1 MSETQYNRP
10 ASAQEDNN
18 SLNLKDL
25 LFLYLSKWR
34 WFVLSLGVCVCAA
47 VLYLLYTPSVYTR
60 TATLLIEDNDKG
72 GSISQDMNFSDLG
85 LFQSN
90 TNVNNE
96 IIAISSPAL
105 MQKVVQRLRLYMNYS
120 AEGRFHDNV
129 LYGTS
134 LPVTVEMSGV
144 PESRSAS
151 LTLRLEADSTVTMY
165 GFATAVD
172 GKTVKYK
179 DVTASGRL
187 GEAVETPL
195 GTVTVKPT
203 LFYAPEGKEIYVSKS
218 SLYGATSSYS
228 SKLKASLLQK
238 EATVVSLS
246 IEDVSIQRAD
256 DVLNTLISAYN
267 ESWVEAKNQ
276 IAVSTSAFIDDR
288 LRVIEQE
295 LGVVEEDISTY
306 KSENLISDMQA
317 ASDLYVD
324 QSSKAEIQIMEINNR
339 LYMVRYILDYMQR
352 DANEFQ
358 ILPAGTGIESS
369 SIESQIAAYNTL
381 LLERNSLV
389 ANSSTSNP
397 LVVDR
402 DNALNDM
409 RGAIVKSLNNY
420 TVMLETQLETLRR
433 QEAEATGKIA
443 AAPDQTKYL
452 LSVERQQ
459 KVKESLY
466 LFLLQKREENE
477 LSQAF
482 TAYNTRLI
490 TPPTGSTAPTSPASR
505 MVLLVAIVLG
515 LAIPMG
521 AFFAIEMS
529 DTRLR
534 GKKDLENLSVPYIG
548 EIPLAGKPSRKMSL
562 HRLPELAKG
571 KRKGESNAVSIVV
584 REGQRDVINE
594 AFRVVRTNMEFMT
607 SGSPGSNVYIVTS
620 FNVGSGKSFITANLA
635 VSMAIKGRKVL
646 VIDGD
651 LRKATIS
658 RVVGRPKSG
667 FTDWLAGRVEDVN
680 PLIVPV
686 DGVQD
691 LYMLPCGTIPPN
703 PAELLMDERLR
714 GLIDDLKGQYDSIF
728 IDCPPINMVADAQ
741 IMSKV
746 ADRTIFIV
754 RAGLLERGMLPELE
768 NDYRE
773 GKYPNMC
780 MLLNGTVSKG
790 SYGYRY
796 GYRYGYNYGYGYY
809 G

>member
-1 MSETQYNRP
+1 MTEGQNNNP
-10 ASAQEDNN
+10 VEQDN
-18 SLNLKDL
+18 SINLKDIF
-25 LFLYLSKWR
+25 FLYLSKWR
-34 WFVLSLGVCVCAA
+34 WFILSLGVCICAA

-60 TATLLIEDNDKG
+60 SATLLIEDNDKG
-72 GSISQDMNFSDLG
+72 GTVSSSDLNFSDLG

-105 MQKVVQRLRLYMNYS
+105 MQKVVQRLHLYMNYS
-120 AEGRFHDNV
+120 ADGTFHDEV
-129 LYGTS
+129 LYGST
-134 LPVTVEMSGV
+134 LPVTVEMKDV
-144 PESRSAS
+144 PDNVSAS
-151 LTLRLEADSTVTMY
+151 LTIEIGKDSVVSMY
-165 GFATAVD
+165 DFILIKSGD
-172 GKTVKYK
+172 KTKFK
-179 DVTASGRL
+179 DVSASGRL
-187 GEAVETPL
+187 GEAVKTPV
-195 GTVTVKPT
+195 GEVVVSPT
-203 LFYAPEGKEIYVSKS
+203 LFYTDTTDNEIYVTKS
-218 SLYGATSSYS
+218 TLYEATSSYS
-228 SKLKASLLQK
+228 SKLNVALMQK

-288 LRVIEQE
+288 LRVIQQE
-295 LGVVEEDISTY
+295 LGVVEEDISVY
-306 KSENLISDMQA
+306 KSENLIPDIQAVSDMY
-317 ASDLYVD
+317 LD
-324 QSSKAEIQIMEINNR
+324 QSSKTEVQILEINNR
-339 LYMVRYILDYMQR
+339 LYMVKYILDYMQR

-358 ILPAGTGIESS
+358 LLPAGTGIEST
-369 SIESQIAAYNTL
+369 SIESQISDYNTL

-402 DNALNDM
+402 DNALRSMN
-409 RGAIVKSLNNY
+409 GAILTSLKNY
-420 TVMLETQLETLRR
+420 EVMLNTQLEALRR
-433 QEAEATGKIA
+433 QEAEATGKIST
-443 AAPDQTKYL
+443 APNQAKYL

-482 TAYNTRLI
+482 TAYNTRII
-490 TPPTGSTAPTSPASR
+490 TPPTGKLTPTSPSS
-505 MVLLVAIVLG
+505 MMTLLVALVLG
-515 LAIPMG
+515 MAIPMG
-521 AFFAIEMS
+521 TFFILETS
-529 DTRLR
+529 NSKLR
-534 GKKDLENLSVPYIG
+534 GRKDLESLSVPYIG
-548 EIPLAGKPSRKMSL
+548 EIPMAGKPSRKMSL
-562 HRLPELAKG
+562 RRLPELAKG
-571 KRKGESNAVSIVV
+571 RRKGDGNAVVNIVV
-584 REGQRDVINE
+584 KEGERNVINE
-594 AFRVVRTNMEFMT
+594 AFRVVRTNLEFMT
-607 SGSPGSNVYIVTS
+607 SGSSGSNVYIVTS

-635 VSMAIKGRKVL
+635 VSIAIKGKKVL

-667 FTDWLAGRVEDVN
+667 FTDWLAGKVKDVES
-680 PLIVPV
+680 LIVPV
-686 DGVQD
+686 EGVRNM
-691 LYMLPCGTIPPN
+691 YMLPCGTIPPN

-714 GLIDDLKGQYDSIF
+714 GLMDGFRKEYDYVF
-728 IDCPPINMVADAQ
+728 IDCPPINIVADTQ
-741 IMSKV
+741 IISKV